1 MYLQMLNHSTAH
13 QIALASGGLMDYV
26 MNAPRDDLVSANK
39 EGLISLAG
47 LSYL

>member
-1 MYLQMLNHSTAH
+1 MQMLNNLAAH

-26 MNAPRDDLVSANK
+26 MNAPRNNLVSANK

-47 LSYL
+47 LSYP